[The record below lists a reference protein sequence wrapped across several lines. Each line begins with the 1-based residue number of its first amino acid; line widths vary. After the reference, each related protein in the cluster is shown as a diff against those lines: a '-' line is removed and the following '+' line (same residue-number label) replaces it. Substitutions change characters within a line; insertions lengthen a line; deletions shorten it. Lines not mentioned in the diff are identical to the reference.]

1 MKIINRVFIIICC
14 GVCICLQGID
24 IKSVFAI
31 LMLIC
36 VASCGIYFNKSYN
49 MCIVFCGYVV
59 LTAYIKQAI
68 YGLPLIIYEELNVCK
83 LIKTLNK
90 SDMKNNSITLKE
102 ELKSPNNIKV
112 FVKCILSL
120 VALLVLIIKSCYFIF
135 YYKNAS
141 YNNILQEKYIIIIE
155 LMISVVAV
163 MFNYYACKVNE
174 LNTDIKEI
182 RDDSKE
188 LNMTLIMNTI
198 LQMTFQEVLSI
209 VLFQW

>member
-31 LMLIC
+31 IMLIC

-90 SDMKNNSITLKE
+90 SDMKIM
-102 ELKSPNNIKV
+102 
-112 FVKCILSL
+112 
-120 VALLVLIIKSCYFIF
+120 ALH
-135 YYKNAS
+135 
-141 YNNILQEKYIIIIE
+141 
-155 LMISVVAV
+155 
-163 MFNYYACKVNE
+163 
-174 LNTDIKEI
+174 
-182 RDDSKE
+182 
-188 LNMTLIMNTI
+188 
-198 LQMTFQEVLSI
+198 
-209 VLFQW
+209 

>member
-1 MKIINRVFIIICC
+1 MKIINRVFIIIFC

-83 LIKTLNK
+83 LIKILNK
-90 SDMKNNSITLKE
+90 SDMKNNGITLKE

-120 VALLVLIIKSCYFIF
+120 VALLVLIIRSCYFIF

-198 LQMTFQEVLSI
+198 LQMTFKEMLSI

>member
-1 MKIINRVFIIICC
+1 
-14 GVCICLQGID
+14 
-24 IKSVFAI
+24 
-31 LMLIC
+31 
-36 VASCGIYFNKSYN
+36 
-49 MCIVFCGYVV
+49 
-59 LTAYIKQAI
+59 
-68 YGLPLIIYEELNVCK
+68 
-83 LIKTLNK
+83 
-90 SDMKNNSITLKE
+90 MKNNGITLKE

-120 VALLVLIIKSCYFIF
+120 VALLVLIIRSCYFIF